1 MKATQFLAPMLLSAA
16 AVLMTTAPARAE
28 GDAAAGQKT
37 FAQCRACHSVDA
49 GKNGL
54 GPSLYGIVGRKAA
67 SAEGFKTYSPAM
79 QKSGLTWTEDN
90 LKKYLTDPK
99 GFIAGNRMV
108 FAGLKKPGDADNV
121 IAYLKT
127 LK

>member
-1 MKATQFLAPMLLSAA
+1 MKSPQFVAPLLLSAA
-16 AVLMTTAPARAE
+16 VLMSAAPARAD

-54 GPSLYGIVGRKAA
+54 GPSLHGIVGRKAA

-90 LKKYLTDPK
+90 LKKYLADPK
-99 GFIAGNRMV
+99 GFIPGNRMV
-108 FAGLKKPGDADNV
+108 FVGLKKPGDAENV
-121 IAYLKT
+121 ISYLKT